1 MFDIKRLAPWDG
13 VGMNVHGAFSS
24 KEVMQR
30 AGLDWSVSSRKLY
43 LSDGSPV
50 PGVKANIR
58 STDNKVLGIV
68 GPDYKIVQ
76 NAEAFSFMDQV
87 LGEGVTYET
96 AGALKGGRRVWV
108 LAHIPGEYRFVE
120 DKADPY
126 ILFSTTHNGSG
137 AIKVCLTPIRVV
149 CMNTLNLAIKTATR
163 SWSIV
168 HKGLMDQKIANA
180 KNTLIASKEYMGA
193 LCDEM
198 VNLNEIKLTD
208 TQVYDYVKKLIP
220 MPLDP
225 SEVTRRNV
233 SSKRTEL
240 MDRYEL
246 APDLAHVDKSAY
258 RFVNAVSDF
267 ATHSTPL
274 RARSNYRGTRLL
286 SILDGNTLIDTSY
299 QMMKEVA

>member
-50 PGVKANIR
+50 PGVKANVR

-68 GPDYKIVQ
+68 GSDYKIVQ
-76 NAEAFSFMDQV
+76 NVEAFSFMDQV

-108 LAHIPGEYRFVE
+108 LAHIPGEYKFVE

-246 APDLAHVDKSAY
+246 APDLAHVDRSAY

>member
-50 PGVKANIR
+50 PGVKANVR

-76 NAEAFSFMDQV
+76 NVEAFSFMDQV

-108 LAHIPGEYRFVE
+108 LAHIPGEYKFVE

-246 APDLAHVDKSAY
+246 APDLAHVDRSAY

>member
-50 PGVKANIR
+50 PGVKANVR

-68 GPDYKIVQ
+68 GSDYKIVQ

-108 LAHIPGEYRFVE
+108 LAHIPGEYKFVE

-246 APDLAHVDKSAY
+246 APDLAHVDRSAY

-274 RARSNYRGTRLL
+274 RARSDYRGTRLL
-286 SILDGNTLIDTSY
+286 SILDGNMLIDTSY

>member
-1 MFDIKRLAPWDG
+1 MFDTKRLAPWDG

-43 LSDGSPV
+43 LSDGSPI
-50 PGVKANIR
+50 PGVKANVR

-108 LAHIPGEYRFVE
+108 LAHIPGEYKFVE

-246 APDLAHVDKSAY
+246 APDLAHVDRSAY

-274 RARSNYRGTRLL
+274 RARSNYRDTRLL

>member
-50 PGVKANIR
+50 PGVKANVR

-108 LAHIPGEYRFVE
+108 LAHIPGEYKFVE

-246 APDLAHVDKSAY
+246 APDLAHVDRSAY

-274 RARSNYRGTRLL
+274 RARSDYRGTRLL
-286 SILDGNTLIDTSY
+286 SILDGNMLIDTSY

>member
-50 PGVKANIR
+50 PGVKANVR

-108 LAHIPGEYRFVE
+108 LAHIPGEYKFVE

-246 APDLAHVDKSAY
+246 APDLAHVDRSAY

>member
-50 PGVKANIR
+50 PGVKANVR

-108 LAHIPGEYRFVE
+108 LAHIPGEYKFVE

-180 KNTLIASKEYMGA
+180 KNTLIASKEYMDA

-246 APDLAHVDKSAY
+246 APDLAHVDRSAY

>member
-50 PGVKANIR
+50 PGVKANVR

-246 APDLAHVDKSAY
+246 APDLAHVDRSAY
-258 RFVNAVSDF
+258 RFINAVSDF

>member
-1 MFDIKRLAPWDG
+1 MFDIKRLAPLDG

-50 PGVKANIR
+50 PGVKANVR

-108 LAHIPGEYRFVE
+108 LAHIPGEYKFVE

-246 APDLAHVDKSAY
+246 APDLAHVDRSAY

-274 RARSNYRGTRLL
+274 RARSDYRGTRLL
-286 SILDGNTLIDTSY
+286 SILDGNMLIDTSY

>member
-1 MFDIKRLAPWDG
+1 
-13 VGMNVHGAFSS
+13 
-24 KEVMQR
+24 
-30 AGLDWSVSSRKLY
+30 
-43 LSDGSPV
+43 
-50 PGVKANIR
+50 
-58 STDNKVLGIV
+58 
-68 GPDYKIVQ
+68 
-76 NAEAFSFMDQV
+76 MDQV

-246 APDLAHVDKSAY
+246 APDLAHVDRSAY

>member
-76 NAEAFSFMDQV
+76 NAEAFSFIDQV

-246 APDLAHVDKSAY
+246 APDLAHVDRSAY

>member
-1 MFDIKRLAPWDG
+1 MFDTKRLAPWDG
-13 VGMNVHGAFSS
+13 VGMSVHGAFSS

-43 LSDGSPV
+43 LSDGSPI
-50 PGVKANIR
+50 PGVKANVR

-108 LAHIPGEYRFVE
+108 LAHIPGEYKFVE

-220 MPLDP
+220 MPLDT

-246 APDLAHVDKSAY
+246 APDLAHVDRSAY

-299 QMMKEVA
+299 QMMKEVV

>member
-13 VGMNVHGAFSS
+13 VGLNVHGAFSS

-246 APDLAHVDKSAY
+246 APDLAHVDRSAY

>member
-13 VGMNVHGAFSS
+13 IGMNVHGAFSS

-50 PGVKANIR
+50 PDVKANVR

-68 GPDYKIVQ
+68 GSDYKIVQ

-246 APDLAHVDKSAY
+246 APDLAHVDRSAY

-274 RARSNYRGTRLL
+274 RARSNYRDTRLL

>member
-13 VGMNVHGAFSS
+13 VGMNVRGAFSS

-50 PGVKANIR
+50 PGVKANVR

-246 APDLAHVDKSAY
+246 APDLAHVDRSAY

>member
-50 PGVKANIR
+50 PGVKANVR

-108 LAHIPGEYRFVE
+108 LAHIPGEYKFVE

-180 KNTLIASKEYMGA
+180 KNTLIASKEYMGT

-246 APDLAHVDKSAY
+246 APDLAHVDRSAY

>member
-50 PGVKANIR
+50 PGVKANVR

-108 LAHIPGEYRFVE
+108 LAHIPGEYKFVE

-246 APDLAHVDKSAY
+246 APDLAHVDRSAY

-274 RARSNYRGTRLL
+274 RARSDDRGTRLL
-286 SILDGNTLIDTSY
+286 SILDGNMLIDTSY

>member
-1 MFDIKRLAPWDG
+1 MFDTKRLAPWDG

-50 PGVKANIR
+50 PGVKANVR

-246 APDLAHVDKSAY
+246 APDLAHVDRSAY

>member
-13 VGMNVHGAFSS
+13 VGLNVHGAFSS

-30 AGLDWSVSSRKLY
+30 AGLDWTVRSRKLY

-50 PGVKANIR
+50 PGVKANVR

-246 APDLAHVDKSAY
+246 APDLAHVDRSAY

-274 RARSNYRGTRLL
+274 RARSNYRDTRLL

-299 QMMKEVA
+299 KMMKEVA

>member
-50 PGVKANIR
+50 PGVKANVR

-108 LAHIPGEYRFVE
+108 LAHIPGEYKFVE

-246 APDLAHVDKSAY
+246 APDLAHVDRSAY

-274 RARSNYRGTRLL
+274 RARSNYRDTRLL

>member
-1 MFDIKRLAPWDG
+1 MFDIKRLASWDG

-50 PGVKANIR
+50 PGVKANVR

-108 LAHIPGEYRFVE
+108 LAHIPGEYKFVE

-246 APDLAHVDKSAY
+246 APDLAHVDRSAY

-274 RARSNYRGTRLL
+274 RARSDYRGTRLL
-286 SILDGNTLIDTSY
+286 SILDGNMLIDTSY

>member
-30 AGLDWSVSSRKLY
+30 AGLDWTVSSRKLY

-50 PGVKANIR
+50 PGVKANVR

-149 CMNTLNLAIKTATR
+149 CMNTLSLAIKTATR

-246 APDLAHVDKSAY
+246 APDLAHVDRSAY

-274 RARSNYRGTRLL
+274 RARSNYRDTRLL

>member
-1 MFDIKRLAPWDG
+1 MFDTKRLAPWDG

-30 AGLDWSVSSRKLY
+30 ACLDWSVSSRKLY

-50 PGVKANIR
+50 PGVKANVR

-108 LAHIPGEYRFVE
+108 LAHIPGEYKFVE

-163 SWSIV
+163 TWSIV

-246 APDLAHVDKSAY
+246 APDLAHVDRSAY

>member
-1 MFDIKRLAPWDG
+1 MFDTKRLAPWDG

-50 PGVKANIR
+50 PGVKANVR

-108 LAHIPGEYRFVE
+108 LAHIPGEYKFVE
-120 DKADPY
+120 DNADPY

-246 APDLAHVDKSAY
+246 APDLAHVDRSAY

>member
-50 PGVKANIR
+50 PGVKANVR

-108 LAHIPGEYRFVE
+108 LAHIPGEYKFVE

-137 AIKVCLTPIRVV
+137 AIKVCLTPIRIV

-246 APDLAHVDKSAY
+246 APDLAHVDRSAY

>member
-13 VGMNVHGAFSS
+13 IGMNVHGAFSS

-50 PGVKANIR
+50 PDVKANVR

-68 GPDYKIVQ
+68 GSDYKIVQ

-120 DKADPY
+120 DKADSY

-246 APDLAHVDKSAY
+246 APDLAHVDRSAY

-274 RARSNYRGTRLL
+274 RARSNYRDTRLL

>member
-13 VGMNVHGAFSS
+13 IGMNVHGAFSS

-208 TQVYDYVKKLIP
+208 TQVCDYVKKLIP

-225 SEVTRRNV
+225 SEVTSRNV

-246 APDLAHVDKSAY
+246 APDLAHVDRSAY

>member
-50 PGVKANIR
+50 PGVKANVR

-108 LAHIPGEYRFVE
+108 LAHIPGEYKFVE

-126 ILFSTTHNGSG
+126 ILFLTTHNGSG

-246 APDLAHVDKSAY
+246 APDLAHVDRSAY

-286 SILDGNTLIDTSY
+286 SILDGNMLIDTSY

>member
-13 VGMNVHGAFSS
+13 VGMDVHGAFSS

-30 AGLDWSVSSRKLY
+30 AGLDWTVSSRKLY

-50 PGVKANIR
+50 PGVNANVR

-137 AIKVCLTPIRVV
+137 AIKVCLTPVRVV

-240 MDRYEL
+240 MDRYRL
-246 APDLAHVDKSAY
+246 APDLAHVDRSAY

-274 RARSNYRGTRLL
+274 RARSNYRDTRLL

>member
-43 LSDGSPV
+43 LSDGSSV
-50 PGVKANIR
+50 PGVKANVR

-246 APDLAHVDKSAY
+246 APDLAHVDRSAY

>member
-68 GPDYKIVQ
+68 WPDYKIVQ

-246 APDLAHVDKSAY
+246 APDLAHVDRSAY

>member
-30 AGLDWSVSSRKLY
+30 AGLDWTVSSRKLY

-50 PGVKANIR
+50 PGVKANVR

-246 APDLAHVDKSAY
+246 APDLAHVDRSAY

-274 RARSNYRGTRLL
+274 RARSNYRDTRLL

>member
-50 PGVKANIR
+50 TGVKANIR

-246 APDLAHVDKSAY
+246 APDLAHVDRSAY

>member
-50 PGVKANIR
+50 PGVKANVR

-108 LAHIPGEYRFVE
+108 LAHIPGEYKFVE

-246 APDLAHVDKSAY
+246 APDLAHVDRSAY
-258 RFVNAVSDF
+258 RFVNTVSDF

-274 RARSNYRGTRLL
+274 RARSDYRGTRLL
-286 SILDGNTLIDTSY
+286 SILDGNMLIDTSY

>member
-50 PGVKANIR
+50 PGVKVNVR

-246 APDLAHVDKSAY
+246 APDLAHVDRSAY

>member
-50 PGVKANIR
+50 PGVKANVR

-246 APDLAHVDKSAY
+246 APDLAHVDRSAY

>member
-24 KEVMQR
+24 KEVM
-30 AGLDWSVSSRKLY
+30 
-43 LSDGSPV
+43 
-50 PGVKANIR
+50 
-58 STDNKVLGIV
+58 V

-108 LAHIPGEYRFVE
+108 LAHIPGEYKFVE

-246 APDLAHVDKSAY
+246 APDLAHVDRSAY

-274 RARSNYRGTRLL
+274 RARSDYRGTRLL
-286 SILDGNTLIDTSY
+286 SILDGNMLIDTSY

>member
-50 PGVKANIR
+50 PGVKANVR
-58 STDNKVLGIV
+58 SADNKVLGIV

-108 LAHIPGEYRFVE
+108 LAHIPGEYKFVE

-246 APDLAHVDKSAY
+246 APDLAHVDRSAY

-274 RARSNYRGTRLL
+274 RARSDYRGTRLL
-286 SILDGNTLIDTSY
+286 SILDGNMLIDTSY